1 MIEGG
6 GRWPQRANP
15 KSRGRIQKKIKVLE
29 NVNPYT
35 LLLALTSYAHPTY
48 TLAQNVAEGY
58 IEKLVI

>member
-1 MIEGG
+1 MAVGG
-6 GRWPQRANP
+6 HRERTQNLADEYR
-15 KSRGRIQKKIKVLE
+15 KKLKVLE